1 MEGSKFLSRGVLW
14 SDLYFRNLRVTTVG
28 DWLEWGMWGSPWAN
42 SCDSWTGAGHV
53 VDILFF
59 RHLVESQP
67 ASKCRFNVIFPYPG
81 YVPERWELC
90 GAWQAAVHWVPA
102 TSRPWPPPA
111 PSCLQTLR
119 LFLPH
124 PQPFTTLSPSPP
136 SLPASF
142 SSSLSFLFLFF
153 FFKTKFIVLII
164 KTTERH
170 YRESGNQ
177 RNKDEKPDQLQPPPP
192 ALPASL
198 WAWFP
203 AACFF
208 WRRFL
213 FLPPCNHSVR
223 TVLGPA
229 SSHLL
234 CGHEVWAHLIL

>member
-1 MEGSKFLSRGVLW
+1 M
-14 SDLYFRNLRVTTVG
+14 
-28 DWLEWGMWGSPWAN
+28 
-42 SCDSWTGAGHV
+42 
-53 VDILFF
+53 DILFF
-59 RHLVESQP
+59 ATWWNPNQLQSAGLMSSSPTQDM
-67 ASKCRFNVIFPYPG
+67 CRKDGNSVGPG
-81 YVPERWELC
+81 KQRSIECPPL
-90 GAWQAAVHWVPA
+90 ADLDL
-102 TSRPWPPPA
+102 PPA
-111 PSCLQTLR
+111 PSCLQTLH

-208 WRRFL
+208 
-213 FLPPCNHSVR
+213 
-223 TVLGPA
+223 
-229 SSHLL
+229 
-234 CGHEVWAHLIL
+234 